1 MVGLSLVISLCGCAL
16 ISDWQAISYRDSC
29 SNETDMSALSS
40 CLPDSINLTE
50 FQLNVESI
58 NLTEF
63 QLNVESIVE
72 KCETRSTSGQHCFWN
87 PQSRVNGDYC
97 NTCHETC
104 LSHEASLNFYQF
116 NVGVFL
122 TVMGSIL
129 GFIFNNALNSDI
141 TSANNQVSAF
151 TTERKTM

>member
-16 ISDWQAISYRDSC
+16 ISDWQAISYSDSC
-29 SNETDMSALSS
+29 SNETNMSALSA

-50 FQLNVESI
+50 NVESINLTENVESI

-63 QLNVESIVE
+63 QLRQFCVE

-87 PQSRVNGDYC
+87 PQSRVNGDHC
-97 NTCHETC
+97 NTCRPTC
-104 LSHEASLNFYQF
+104 LSQEASLNFYQF

-122 TVMGSIL
+122 TAMGSIL

-141 TSANNQVSAF
+141 TSANNQV
-151 TTERKTM
+151 

>member
-1 MVGLSLVISLCGCAL
+1 MVISLCGCAL

-40 CLPDSINLTE
+40 GLPDSINLTE
-50 FQLNVESI
+50 FQLN
-58 NLTEF
+58 
-63 QLNVESIVE
+63 VE

-97 NTCHETC
+97 NTCNKTC
-104 LSHEASLNFYQF
+104 LSQEASLNFYQF

-122 TVMGSIL
+122 TAMGSIL

-141 TSANNQVSAF
+141 TSANNQV
-151 TTERKTM
+151 